1 MAQQQIKGA
10 TGSLGSGGS
19 LDVYDVPGSVIVTP
33 YSVSATFD
41 GSGAGGA
48 FLPCLTFKTQ
58 TGAVIARCPAP
69 EVASGD
75 TAEVSWFPHVAQ
87 AAAAPAPSGSGWTL
101 ATLSAAHI
109 VTVAS
114 GASVIVDMASSGL
127 YTNDSSVFAIGSW
140 LHSAVTY
147 HGIKVLADGHY
158 LAKGQVEIG
167 GTQSATSGFVSV
179 TWFNEPGSP
188 ASYGSAGAFLNCPTA
203 VAQGQWNPYI
213 ENLTTVSGGSTDI
226 WIMQVHNTTN
236 VSVTAYIDM
245 MAVQLDTDTTHIF

>member
-101 ATLSAAHI
+101 ATLSAANTI
-109 VTVAS
+109 TVAS
-114 GASVIVDMASSGL
+114 GTSALVDMDATTL
-127 YTNDSSVFAIGSW
+127 YTNDSSVFTTGAW
-140 LHSAVTY
+140 VHSAVTY
-147 HGIKVLADGHY
+147 HGIKVIADGHY
-158 LAKGQVEIG
+158 LAKGQVEITG
-167 GTQSATSGFVSV
+167 FQSATSGSV
-179 TWFNEPGSP
+179 TVLWFNEPGGP
-188 ASYGSAGAFLNCPTA
+188 ASYGSAGATLNCPGA
-203 VAQGQWNPYI
+203 VANGNWDPYI